1 MKKQLLDEILK
12 IKSQGL
18 TNIDLLG
25 LITNTSYEVI
35 FYAKYKGL
43 IKQSN
48 ALAEEGILSLDFV
61 DKIYNSIAKIVR
73 DSEQFDPNKM
83 NIVIIKDENIT
94 FKYDEKNCRSYN
106 LKKNWKKSIDV

>member
-1 MKKQLLDEILK
+1 MKEQLLGEILK

-48 ALAEEGILSLDFV
+48 ALAEEGVLNIGFV
-61 DKIYNSIAKIVR
+61 DEIYASIAKTVR
-73 DSEQFDPNKM
+73 ECDQFDSDKM
-83 NIVIIKDENIT
+83 NIITVEDEKVSI
-94 FKYDEKNCRSYN
+94 KYDEKSCRVYN
-106 LKKNWKKSIDV
+106 LKKRWKKSIGL